1 MWMLR
6 LKSGIELTEKD
17 VGVWDNVPADAE
29 ISSVGLAIARGG
41 GQLPYVID
49 VRGFEE
55 VCVARMGSSIGGRQK
70 MIGFVVFGVANDHVT
85 EFTIR
90 TDGVGLKSYHRDK
103 LTLRPEC
110 LRRMTI

>member
-6 LKSGIELTEKD
+6 LKSGLEMTEAEL
-17 VGVWDNVPADAE
+17 GSWDNVPADAE
-29 ISSVGLAIARGG
+29 IVNLGLAIQRKD
-41 GQLPYVID
+41 QPPYVID

-55 VCVARMGSSIGGRQK
+55 GCVAKMGSSVGGRSK
-70 MIGFVVFGVANDHVT
+70 MLGFVVFGVANNHVT
-85 EFTIR
+85 EFAIR

-110 LRRMTI
+110 LRRMIT